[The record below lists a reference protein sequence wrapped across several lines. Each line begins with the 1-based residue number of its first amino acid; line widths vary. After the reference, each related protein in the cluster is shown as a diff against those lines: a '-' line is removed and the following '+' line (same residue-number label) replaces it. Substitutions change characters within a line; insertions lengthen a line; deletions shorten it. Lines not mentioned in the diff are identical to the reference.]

1 MPNLV
6 TVTTLLHCTVHT
18 TTIILHGAPA
28 DITHCQS
35 DVITP
40 VCVQSVR
47 RGAIQKRK
55 NLVIKR
61 KTKAFN
67 SAKYYIIKTQAVGS

>member
-1 MPNLV
+1 MEQGK
-6 TVTTLLHCTVHT
+6 
-18 TTIILHGAPA
+18 GAWP
-28 DITHCQS
+28 D
-35 DVITP
+35 
-40 VCVQSVR
+40 
-47 RGAIQKRK
+47 AIQKRK

>member
-1 MPNLV
+1 MHSGPQQNFAYTFVL
-6 TVTTLLHCTVHT
+6 T
-18 TTIILHGAPA
+18 
-28 DITHCQS
+28 D
-35 DVITP
+35 
-40 VCVQSVR
+40 
-47 RGAIQKRK
+47 AIQKRK